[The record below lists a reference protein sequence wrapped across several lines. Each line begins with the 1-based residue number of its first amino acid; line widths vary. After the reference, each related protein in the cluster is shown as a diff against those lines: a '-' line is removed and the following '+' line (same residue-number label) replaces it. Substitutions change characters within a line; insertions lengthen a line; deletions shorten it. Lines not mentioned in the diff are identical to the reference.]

1 MTDQVHIFDTTLRDG
16 EQSPGCSMTTPEKLR
31 VARALVDMGADV
43 IEAGF
48 PIASDGDFDAVRA
61 VCREHPGAHIA
72 ALARAMP
79 ADIDRAAASLDGH
92 PKPRIHC
99 FIATSEIHL
108 KYKFNKS
115 QEEILEEA
123 VAAVEQAKRF
133 VDDVEFSAEDATRTD
148 MDYLCQICV
157 AAADVGATVVNI
169 PDTVGFMTPDDYA
182 ERIARVVDALDGR
195 AEVSVH
201 THDDLGVAVANAV
214 AALHAGARQIEC
226 ALNGIGERA
235 GNCALEEVVA
245 IMKVRPDRV
254 PFHCGIDATKLYGA
268 SRILSECITF
278 EPQPNK
284 AIVGR
289 NAFAHEAGIHQD
301 GFLKH
306 RTTYE
311 IMTPESVG
319 VPASQLI
326 LGKHSG
332 RHALHKRVEDLGYGS
347 LNRDEIR
354 TVYLAF
360 THLADTRKGLTDDDI
375 EALLEE
381 LGFRPVG
388 EAVEAHA

>member
-157 AAADVGATVVNI
+157 AAVDAGATVVNI

-182 ERIARVVDALDGR
+182 ERIARVVDALAGR

-235 GNCALEEVVA
+235 GNCALEEIVA